1 MILVTGATGTFGR
14 PLVELLTARGAKV
27 RAVTRSAAGVR
38 LPAGAE
44 AVEGDPARPETLAG
58 HLDGVTAVFLHPRA
72 IGDGAPGLLAR
83 AAERG
88 ARRVV
93 ALSAMNVDEPLD
105 EQPSRFRGDRNK
117 EAEAAAVDSG
127 LEWTSLRAAS
137 FAGNALQ
144 AWAPQ
149 IRAGDVVRYVH
160 AGFQEVPIDE
170 RDLVEIAARTLLG
183 GYAGRRLEL
192 TGPESLTHAAM
203 VAVLGEAIGRP
214 LRFEEIPPEAA
225 ERRLV
230 AGGLPEPFVQALLA
244 RYARYATRPQHPV
257 TGDAAAVL
265 GRPPRTFGAWAA
277 AHAPAFARQNDRADD
292 RLPAQQPVDDRA
304 EDRSPARQPQDDPAA
319 GHASGLRPQ
328 G

>member
-1 MILVTGATGTFGR
+1 MNDMILVTGATGTFGR

-44 AVEGDPARPETLAG
+44 AVEGDPTRPETLAG

-117 EAEAAAVDSG
+117 EAEAAAVHSG

-144 AWAPQ
+144 SWAPQ

-192 TGPESLTHAAM
+192 TGPESLTHA
-203 VAVLGEAIGRP
+203 
-214 LRFEEIPPEAA
+214 
-225 ERRLV
+225 
-230 AGGLPEPFVQALLA
+230 
-244 RYARYATRPQHPV
+244 
-257 TGDAAAVL
+257 
-265 GRPPRTFGAWAA
+265 
-277 AHAPAFARQNDRADD
+277 PAFARQNHPADD
-292 RLPAQQPVDDRA
+292 RSPAQQP
-304 EDRSPARQPQDDPAA
+304 EDHSAA
-319 GHASGLRPQ
+319 GHASGFRPQ

>member
-1 MILVTGATGTFGR
+1 MNDMILVTGATGAFGR
-14 PLVELLTARGAKV
+14 PLVELLTAQGAKV
-27 RAVTRSAAGVR
+27 RAVTRSAGPVR
-38 LPAGAE
+38 LPAGVE
-44 AVEGDPARPETLAG
+44 VVEGDPARPDTLAH

-83 AAERG
+83 AADRG

-93 ALSAMNVDEPLD
+93 ALSAMNADDPLD

-170 RDLVEIAARTLLG
+170 RDLIEVAAKALLG
-183 GYAGRRLEL
+183 EHPGEHPGGHSGGRLGGRLEL

-203 VAVLGEAIGRP
+203 VAVIGEAIGRP

-225 ERRLV
+225 ERHLV
-230 AGGLPEPFVQALLA
+230 AGGLPEPFVHALLA
-244 RYARYATRPQHPV
+244 RYARYAARPQHPV
-257 TGDAAAVL
+257 TGDAAAAL
-265 GRPPRTFGAWAA
+265 GRPPRTFATWATT
-277 AHAPAFARQNDRADD
+277 HAPAFHH
-292 RLPAQQPVDDRA
+292 P
-304 EDRSPARQPQDDPAA
+304 
-319 GHASGLRPQ
+319 
-328 G
+328 